1 MNDEDDKYRKLARE
15 TLSHEQLEDMA
26 LRIKLMMFS
35 PGKITDYVIFKAKP
49 GDSESWIE
57 FQKNNR

>member
-1 MNDEDDKYRKLARE
+1 MGKKKDIHRKLARE
-15 TLSHEQLEDMA
+15 TLSHEQLEDLA

-49 GDSESWIE
+49 GDTESWVE
-57 FQKNNR
+57 YQKNNR